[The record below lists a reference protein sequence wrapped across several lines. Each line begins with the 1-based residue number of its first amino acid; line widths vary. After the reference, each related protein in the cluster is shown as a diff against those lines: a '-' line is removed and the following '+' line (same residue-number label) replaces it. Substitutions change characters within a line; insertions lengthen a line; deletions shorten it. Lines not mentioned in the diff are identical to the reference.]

1 MPAAVVERR
10 PVSREAMTEAEYSG
24 RPVTTRPLT
33 AALRTPLGARRA
45 AVAAAALPFLFL
57 HVEYQPS
64 VSIPFGAA
72 TVDVRLSDLA
82 VALVVGA
89 AIADGRARGF
99 EVLRAGRWVWAA
111 AAGLALWVVAGALYG
126 PLVLDDYPFAENLVT
141 AAKFVEYA
149 LLAPA
154 AALLVRTREDL
165 RVFGVMLVAWSALAT
180 AVGLLQLAGLDLFG
194 TSDPGRQRSFLG
206 HHDFAA
212 LSGATLLLGARGIRA
227 RGPRAP
233 ARARGRGRRPDPR
246 GAARRRASG
255 SCWASRG
262 LLVLARR
269 LHPYP
274 TRRALAAAAL
284 VVLVAVGTLAMRSET
299 LTDFLRFLATDE
311 DTTQIESY
319 SQRTLLL
326 YIGGRIFLD
335 HPLIGVGLRGS
346 EEPAAFE
353 PYLED
358 ARNRFP
364 TAAEAAFP
372 STQNKWGVQ
381 SLYVQTLADLG
392 VVGGAL
398 LLALLAAALALAR
411 RATTTAQGVI
421 GLVWLLL
428 CVGLWGAQG
437 LVAGVP
443 LAALTWFAVGFLV
456 SGAATAEAR
465 A

>member
-1 MPAAVVERR
+1 
-10 PVSREAMTEAEYSG
+10 
-24 RPVTTRPLT
+24 VTTRPLT

-57 HVEYQPS
+57 HAEYQPS
-64 VSIPFGAA
+64 LSIPFGEA

-82 VALVVGA
+82 VAAVVGA
-89 AIADGRARGF
+89 AIADGRARGW
-99 EVLRAGRWVWAA
+99 EVLRAGRWVWIAA
-111 AAGLALWVVAGALYG
+111 AALALWVVAGALYG

-212 LSGATLLLGARGIRA
+212 LSGATLLLGLAAFVLDDRA
-227 RGPRAP
+227 LRLALAAGAVGLILAAP
-233 ARARGRGRRPDPR
+233 LAGVLGLALGV
-246 GAARRRASG
+246 GA
-255 SCWASRG
+255 

-269 LHPYP
+269 LRPYP
-274 TRRALAAAAL
+274 TRRALAAVAL
-284 VVLVAVGTLAMRSET
+284 VALVAVGTLAMRSET
-299 LTDFLRFLATDE
+299 LTDFFRFLSSDE
-311 DTTQIESY
+311 DTTHIESY

-326 YIGGRIFLD
+326 YIGGRVFLD

-358 ARNRFP
+358 ARKRFP
-364 TAAEAAFP
+364 TAAESAFP
-372 STQNKWGVQ
+372 NSQNKWGVQ

-398 LLALLAAALALAR
+398 LVGLLAAAFALAR
-411 RATTTAQGVI
+411 RATTTAPGVI

-456 SGAATAEAR
+456 SGSATAEAR

>member
-1 MPAAVVERR
+1 
-10 PVSREAMTEAEYSG
+10 
-24 RPVTTRPLT
+24 VTTRPLT

-57 HVEYQPS
+57 HAEYQPS
-64 VSIPFGAA
+64 LSIPFGAA

-82 VALVVGA
+82 VAAVVAA
-89 AIADGRARGF
+89 AIADGRARGW
-99 EVLRAGRWVWAA
+99 EVLRAGRWVWIAA
-111 AAGLALWVVAGALYG
+111 SALALWVLVGAFYG

-194 TSDPGRQRSFLG
+194 ASDPGRQRSFLG

-212 LSGATLLLGARGIRA
+212 LSGATLLLALAAFVLENRALRLALAAGAVGLVLA
-227 RGPRAP
+227 AP
-233 ARARGRGRRPDPR
+233 LAGVLGLVLGV
-246 GAARRRASG
+246 GA
-255 SCWASRG
+255 

-274 TRRALAAAAL
+274 TRHALAAVAL
-284 VVLVAVGTLAMRSET
+284 VVLVAVGTLAMRSDT
-299 LTDFLRFLATDE
+299 LTDFLRFLSSDE
-311 DTTQIESY
+311 DTTHIESY

-364 TAAEAAFP
+364 TAAESAFP
-372 STQNKWGVQ
+372 TSQNKWGVQ
-381 SLYVQTLADLG
+381 SLYLQTLADLG
-392 VVGGAL
+392 IVGGAL
-398 LLALLAAALALAR
+398 LVGLLAAAFALAR
-411 RATTTAQGVI
+411 RATTTAPGVI

-456 SGAATAEAR
+456 SGSAAAEAR

>member
-10 PVSREAMTEAEYSG
+10 RMSRGAMTEAEYSG

-64 VSIPFGAA
+64 LSIPFGAA

-82 VALVVGA
+82 VAAVVGA
-89 AIADGRARGF
+89 SIADGRARGF
-99 EVLRAGRWVWAA
+99 EGLRAGRWVWAA

-165 RVFGVMLVAWSALAT
+165 RVIAVMLVAWSALAT

-212 LSGATLLLGARGIRA
+212 LSGATVLLGLAAFVLEGRA
-227 RGPRAP
+227 LRLALAAGAVGLVLAAP
-233 ARARGRGRRPDPR
+233 LAGVLGLVL
-246 GAARRRASG
+246 GVG
-255 SCWASRG
+255 G

-269 LHPYP
+269 LDPYP
-274 TRRALAAAAL
+274 TRHALAAVAL
-284 VVLVAVGTLAMRSET
+284 VVLVAAGTLAMRSDT
-299 LTDFLRFLATDE
+299 LT
-311 DTTQIESY
+311 
-319 SQRTLLL
+319 
-326 YIGGRIFLD
+326 
-335 HPLIGVGLRGS
+335 
-346 EEPAAFE
+346 
-353 PYLED
+353 
-358 ARNRFP
+358 
-364 TAAEAAFP
+364 
-372 STQNKWGVQ
+372 
-381 SLYVQTLADLG
+381 
-392 VVGGAL
+392 
-398 LLALLAAALALAR
+398 
-411 RATTTAQGVI
+411 
-421 GLVWLLL
+421 
-428 CVGLWGAQG
+428 
-437 LVAGVP
+437 
-443 LAALTWFAVGFLV
+443 
-456 SGAATAEAR
+456 
-465 A
+465 

>member
-1 MPAAVVERR
+1 VA
-10 PVSREAMTEAEYSG
+10 G
-24 RPVTTRPLT
+24 PVTTRPLT

-64 VSIPFGAA
+64 LSIPFGAA

-82 VALVVGA
+82 VAVFVGA

-99 EVLRAGRWVWAA
+99 EVLRAGRWVWVAA
-111 AAGLALWVVAGALYG
+111 ASLALWVVAGALYG

-165 RVFGVMLVAWSALAT
+165 QVFGVMLVAWSALAT
-180 AVGLLQLAGLDLFG
+180 TVALLQLAGLDLFG

-212 LSGATLLLGARGIRA
+212 LSGATLLLGLASFVLEDRA
-227 RGPRAP
+227 LRVALAAGAIGLILAAP
-233 ARARGRGRRPDPR
+233 LAGVLGLALGV
-246 GAARRRASG
+246 G
-255 SCWASRG
+255 S

-274 TRRALAAAAL
+274 IRRALASVAV
-284 VVLVAVGTLAMRSET
+284 VVLVAAGTLAMRSET
-299 LTDFLRFLATDE
+299 LTDFLRFLSTDE

-398 LLALLAAALALAR
+398 LLALLAAAFALAR
-411 RATTTAQGVI
+411 RATTTAPGVI

-443 LAALTWFAVGFLV
+443 LAALTWLAVGFLV
-456 SGAATAEAR
+456 SGSATAEAP